1 MFRLPIACGIGILC
15 LAFAVG
21 TSSSQQDTKKDKDT
35 PKTGKTI
42 KGQVPAGWGKT
53 LNLTKEQT
61 KSIQKID
68 VDYKT
73 KIAELTAKIEEL
85 KEQSKIEMAK
95 VLTDEQRAKL
105 VKLAGLDAGEK
116 TPAKDKKDEKKADE
130 KK

>member
-68 VDYKT
+68 FDAKT
-73 KIAELTAKIEEL
+73 KIAELAAKIEEL

-95 VLTDEQRAKL
+95 VLTDEQKAKL
-105 VKLAGLDAGEK
+105 AKLAGLDIGDKA
-116 TPAKDKKDEKKADE
+116 PSKDKDKDK
-130 KK
+130 